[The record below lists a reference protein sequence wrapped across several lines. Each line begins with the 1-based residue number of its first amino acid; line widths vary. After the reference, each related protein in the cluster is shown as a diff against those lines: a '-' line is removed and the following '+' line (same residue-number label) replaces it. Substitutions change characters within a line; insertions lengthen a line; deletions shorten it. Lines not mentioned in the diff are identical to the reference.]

1 MTDVLSFTP
10 AVSPYLINHESYE
23 NRESFSDVNC
33 LSVPLIAVFWP
44 RITDAVR
51 CK

>member
-23 NRESFSDVNC
+23 NRESFSDANY
-33 LSVPLIAVFWP
+33 LSRTLTAVIWLH
-44 RITDAVR
+44 ITDVVR
-51 CK
+51 CA